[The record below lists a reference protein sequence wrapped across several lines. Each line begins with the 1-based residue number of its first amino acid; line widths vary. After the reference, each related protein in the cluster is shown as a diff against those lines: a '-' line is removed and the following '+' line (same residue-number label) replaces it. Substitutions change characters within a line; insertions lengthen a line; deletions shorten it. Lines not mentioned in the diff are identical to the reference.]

1 MTTLPDRTRNEQYP
15 FHLRMAAI
23 AAGLALAACAGDAP
37 PEDASAAADSA
48 AATPPAQVESPADL
62 FLANLAA
69 HCGSAF
75 SGGLTLE
82 PPGDDMLTGT
92 EELVVHFREC
102 GADTLRIPFH
112 IEIEDAGSWD
122 RSRTWML
129 MRTADG
135 GLELRHDHRESDG
148 SESAN
153 TMYGGFTATPG
164 TAERQ
169 DFVSEQRTQESGYPR
184 GWRIEIVPGERYT
197 YGTTRQG
204 EWSWRIDFDLTQ
216 EVPIPP
222 APWGHD

>member
-1 MTTLPDRTRNEQYP
+1 MIRIPPPGTLRVRGVV
-15 FHLRMAAI
+15 AA
-23 AAGLALAACAGDAP
+23 AAGMALMLAGCGGDPAPEALSDGAMESIGPPTAPAA
-37 PEDASAAADSA
+37 
-48 AATPPAQVESPADL
+48 PAEL

-112 IEIEDAGSWD
+112 IEVEASESWD

-129 MRTADG
+129 MRTPDG
-135 GLELRHDHRESDG
+135 RLELRHDHREPDG
-148 SESAN
+148 SPSPN
-153 TMYGGFTATPG
+153 TMYGGYTETPG

-169 DFVSEQRTQESGYPR
+169 DFVSVARSEESGYAR

-197 YGTTRQG
+197 YGTTRRG
-204 EWSWRIDFDLTQ
+204 EWSWRIDFDLS
-216 EVPIPP
+216 EAVPLPP